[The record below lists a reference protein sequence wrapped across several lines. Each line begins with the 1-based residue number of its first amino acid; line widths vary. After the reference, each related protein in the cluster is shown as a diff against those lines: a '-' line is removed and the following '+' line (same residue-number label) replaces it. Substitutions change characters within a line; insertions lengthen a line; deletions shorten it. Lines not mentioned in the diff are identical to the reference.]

1 MDVRIRAGITTL
13 LCVATMLLS
22 GCAKEPDEEIREV
35 SEASSKKE
43 ITIALTMPNTALNK
57 VIADFNA
64 ANEEYFVKVVLPE
77 GAESFDL
84 SDDMFGKWEDF
95 RKQIQLELSAGKGPD
110 LLGDDIVQNPEDFA
124 VQGYLEC
131 LSKEQFQ
138 VERLL
143 PGALKSGVIDEK
155 HYGIPYDF
163 TLSFAAYHQNY
174 MEGLES
180 LTMEELMKRV
190 QHSEVSALQKG
201 MDGKAIVLRY
211 ALWDDSNTDYID
223 WENKVSHLTEP
234 PFLQLLEFAKEYA
247 DDGKGKA
254 SDQYFAVGYAD
265 IPMSMLCEIKDLYD
279 KLEGHVFMAGYP
291 RKVGVGSYAT
301 ARMLYVNSQSE
312 NKEGAM
318 AFLNYLISGQAQTKY
333 ATHDFLKEVSNTG
346 GFYAV
351 SPPYFPVN
359 RGALEALVEHE
370 KEQDKKNGYM
380 KEDGTFV
387 YVSPPYTEEEIEA
400 FWYLVEN
407 AEPAESNIMAVADIV
422 YEELHGYFNGDI
434 SAKQAAA
441 KLHNRIQ
448 LYLDE

>member
-1 MDVRIRAGITTL
+1 VGKRIKVGIVILLSVITL
-13 LCVATMLLS
+13 LAG
-22 GCAKEPDEEIREV
+22 GCTRELAEEAKEIP
-35 SEASSKKE
+35 SKKE
-43 ITIALTMPNTALNK
+43 ITLALTMPNTALNK

-64 ANEEYFVKVVLPE
+64 ANEEYCVKVVLPE

-95 RKQIQLELSAGKGPD
+95 RKQIQMELSAGKGPD
-110 LLGDDIVQNPEDFA
+110 LMGDDMMQNPEDYA

-131 LSKEQFQ
+131 LERERFQ
-138 VERLL
+138 EEALL
-143 PGALKSGVIDEK
+143 PAVLQNGMIDEK
-155 HYGIPYDF
+155 LYGVPYDF
-163 TLSFAAYHQNY
+163 TLSFAAYGQSP
-174 MEGLES
+174 MEGLGS
-180 LTMEELMKRV
+180 LTMEELMKQV
-190 QHSEVSALQKG
+190 QQSEVLALQKG

-223 WENKVSHLTEP
+223 WENKVSHLAEE
-234 PFLQLLEFAKEYA
+234 PFLQVLEFAKEYA

-265 IPMSMLCEIKDLYD
+265 IPMSMLREIKDLYD

-312 NKEGAM
+312 NKEGAV
-318 AFLNYLISGQAQTKY
+318 AFLNYLVSAQAQTKY
-333 ATHDFLKEVSNTG
+333 ATHDFLKEASNSG

-351 SPPYFPVN
+351 SPPHFPVN
-359 RGALEALVEHE
+359 KAALEALVEHE

-387 YVSPPYTEEEIEA
+387 YVIPPYTEEQLEA

-407 AEPAESNIMAVADIV
+407 AEPAESNVMAVTSIV
-422 YEELHGYFNGDI
+422 YEELEGYFSGDI
-434 SAKQAAA
+434 SAEQAAT